1 MRLIAILPIAAAA
14 TAATP
19 CIDLAKLQLPATTIE
34 AAQLVK
40 AGEFKPPD
48 GPAVRVR
55 VDFCRVAGV
64 IKPAPG
70 SNIWLEVWLPASKW
84 NGKFQGVGNGG
95 YAGSVGY
102 NQLAAIVSGGYATA
116 GTDTGHRAGGQDAR
130 WALNNPDKIVD
141 FGHRA
146 IHETAVA
153 AKALI
158 KAHYGEGP
166 KRSYFNSC
174 SNGGRQALMEA
185 QRYPEDYDGII
196 AGAPANYWS
205 ALLTSAVYGTK
216 ALLADPASYIPA
228 AKLPAIQAAVRKA
241 CDERDGVRDGILDDP
256 SRCTFDPAPLV
267 CTGAESDS
275 CLTQPQLA
283 ALRKVQGGTRTGK
296 GKLLFPAVSPGGE
309 AEQGGWGPW
318 ITGTA
323 PRTSSMYN
331 FGTQFYKN
339 MVYGNP
345 DWDFKT
351 LDVDRDFKAAS
362 KRMAPILDA
371 TNPDLRRF
379 QARGGKLI
387 LYHGWSDAAIP
398 GQNTINYFRSVQKKM
413 GADNTAKFVRL
424 FMAPGVQHCAGGS
437 GANVFG
443 QAGPPQR
450 DADHDIGA
458 ALERWVE
465 QGVAPER
472 VVATRYK
479 GQTAATGVDK
489 TRPLCAYPMVARYKG
504 SGNTNDAANFACA
517 APAP

>member
-1 MRLIAILPIAAAA
+1 MP
-14 TAATP
+14 TK
-19 CIDLAKLQLPATTIE
+19 D
-34 AAQLVK
+34 
-40 AGEFKPPD
+40 
-48 GPAVRVR
+48 
-55 VDFCRVAGV
+55 
-64 IKPAPG
+64 
-70 SNIWLEVWLPASKW
+70 W

-95 YAGSVGY
+95 YAGAVGY
-102 NQLAAIVSGGYATA
+102 GQLAAIVSKGYATA

-158 KAHYGEGP
+158 KAHYGEAA

-205 ALLTSAVYGTK
+205 ALLSSAASGSK
-216 ALLADPASYIPA
+216 ALLADKASYIPSS
-228 AKLPAIQAAVRKA
+228 KLPTIQAAVRA
-241 CDERDGVRDGILDDP
+241 SCDLLDGVKDGVLEDP
-256 SRCTFDPAPLV
+256 AQCRFDPAPLL
-267 CTGAESDS
+267 CNGAESDS
-275 CLTQPQLA
+275 CLTTPQLE
-283 ALRKVQGGTRTGK
+283 ALRKVQSGLVDAK
-296 GKLLFPAVSPGGE
+296 GRRLFPPISPGGE

-323 PRTSSMYN
+323 PEKSSMFA
-331 FGTQFYKN
+331 FGTQFFKN
-339 MVYGNP
+339 MVYSNP
-345 DWDFKT
+345 DWDFRT
-351 LDVDRDFKAAS
+351 FETGRDFKVAN

-371 TNPDLRRF
+371 TNPDLTRF
-379 QARGGKLI
+379 QGRGGKLI
-387 LYHGWSDAAIP
+387 MYHGWSDAAIP

-413 GADNTAKFVRL
+413 GAARTGGFVRL

-472 VVATRYK
+472 IIATKYK
-479 GQTAATGVDK
+479 DQSQASGVEK
-489 TRPLCAYPMVARYKG
+489 TRPLCAYPMVAKYKG
-504 SGNTNDAANFACA
+504 SGDTNDAASFSCA
-517 APAP
+517 AP